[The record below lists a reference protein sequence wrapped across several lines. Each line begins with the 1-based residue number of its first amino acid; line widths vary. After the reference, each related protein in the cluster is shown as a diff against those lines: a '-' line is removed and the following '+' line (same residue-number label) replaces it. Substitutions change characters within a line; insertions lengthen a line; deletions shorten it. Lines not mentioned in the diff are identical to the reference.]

1 MSGAINYPMS
11 DIYGGFAGTTERTV
25 PDADDQQALV
35 DDQKA
40 TDTVN
45 AGHSKKGKILL
56 SVLLILILVV
66 ALGGRR

>member
-1 MSGAINYPMS
+1 MSAINYPMS
-11 DIYGGFAGTTERTV
+11 DIYGGFAGTTEQTV

-45 AGHSKKGKILL
+45 SGHSKKGKILL
-56 SVLLILILVV
+56 SVLLIVIVV
-66 ALGGRR
+66 IALGGRR

>member
-1 MSGAINYPMS
+1 MTGAINYPMS
-11 DIYGGFAGTTERTV
+11 DIYGGFAGTTEKTV
-25 PDADDQQALV
+25 PDESDQQALV

-45 AGHSKKGKILL
+45 TVKAKKGKILL
-56 SVLLILILVV
+56 SVLLVLILVV